1 MRPRLHSPRLHR
13 PRLRLCLV
21 LLSCCAAIPALAQ
34 PARPQPAAPAPAPP
48 VTADVPD
55 RTQAAF
61 GDWTVRC
68 ETQRPQ
74 GQPVQRAC
82 EMALT
87 MNDPRGQPVAQIVL
101 GKPSRGEAHRML
113 VQLPIELRVDVPARL
128 LLDPTA
134 PAAEALSLPF
144 RLCST
149 GRGGCFAELEAVPA
163 SVLARFRARGE
174 AQGRLDFRDSAGR
187 DVQAL
192 FSFRGFGQAMDAL
205 ARETGG

>member
-1 MRPRLHSPRLHR
+1 MRPGLWLSSL
-13 PRLRLCLV
+13 
-21 LLSCCAAIPALAQ
+21 LLSAVMAHSGQAQ
-34 PARPQPAAPAPAPP
+34 PARAQPAAPAPAPAAP
-48 VTADVPD
+48 VTDVPD

-74 GQPVQRAC
+74 GQPVQRLC

-87 MNDPRGQPVAQIVL
+87 MNDQRGQPVAQIVL
-101 GKPSRGEAHRML
+101 GKPPRAEAHRML
-113 VQLPIELRVDVPARL
+113 VQLPVELRVDIPARL

-144 RLCST
+144 RLCSA
-149 GRGGCFAELEAVPA
+149 GRGGCFAELDAVPA
-163 SVLARFRARGE
+163 PLVARMRARGE

-192 FSFRGFGQAMDAL
+192 FSFRGFGQALDAL